1 MSAVTESPKI
11 VYLCGAGA
19 SMSLGA
25 HQLSW
30 TRWILE
36 GKKYLTVLEQTQLE
50 QKIGAWSTGELIDA
64 ATYLLAGLKA
74 AGCYTEFMDQT
85 MGALHPVDRTFQDAL
100 QKSGGQET

>member
-1 MSAVTESPKI
+1 MWCRSIHVPWSTSVELDEVDP
-11 VYLCGAGA
+11 GG
-19 SMSLGA
+19 
-25 HQLSW
+25 
-30 TRWILE
+30 E
-36 GKKYLTVLEQTQLE
+36 KYLTVPEQTQLE

-85 MGALHPVDRTFQDAL
+85 MGALHPVDRTFRDAL